1 MDKNCRNS
9 DLMDLIMGDQ
19 DQIVQGSLGYGLI
32 RDFLITILIFVLI
45 LLPLWLPPLLTLF
58 GIDIEA

>member
-1 MDKNCRNS
+1 MDKNNPNS
-9 DLMDLIMGDQ
+9 DLMDLFMGDQ

-32 RDFLITILIFVLI
+32 RDFIITVIIFVLI
-45 LLPLWLPPLLTLF
+45 LLPLWLPPVLLLF